1 MKYES
6 YHAIS
11 LTFLSK
17 TSEYNSALFCNLNAI
32 LNGIIYYVI
41 EVHLSILQKYARNKT
56 IYMVN
61 VIISKHTII
70 YNKKQ
75 LKLLNNIMSYL
86 NVYKTYYLAPT

>member
-56 IYMVN
+56 MKIK
-61 VIISKHTII
+61 IILIRSYID
-70 YNKKQ
+70 
-75 LKLLNNIMSYL
+75 LLNDNE
-86 NVYKTYYLAPT
+86 

>member
-56 IYMVN
+56 MKIK
-61 VIISKHTII
+61 IIRRLVGLEPSGFDSVFKLMFLFRSYID
-70 YNKKQ
+70 
-75 LKLLNNIMSYL
+75 LLNDNE
-86 NVYKTYYLAPT
+86 